1 MVFPVLVLSVSVF
14 CLNRK
19 KNNLPLILCSV
30 VIANPYIEGQHPAQ
44 DGNGRGDHGVP
55 TDMDSHSLITDS
67 ESELD
72 LNEDIAS
79 IASSLAD
86 RLT

>member
-1 MVFPVLVLSVSVF
+1 MAVLCF
-14 CLNRK
+14 DPMENQPYTDF
-19 KNNLPLILCSV
+19 NSV
-30 VIANPYIEGQHPAQ
+30 VISNPYSEAQHPAQ
-44 DGNGRGDHGVP
+44 DGNGRGDYGDP
-55 TDMDSHSLITDS
+55 DDKDDHSLITDS

-79 IASSLAD
+79 IASSLDD

>member
-1 MVFPVLVLSVSVF
+1 MENQPYTDF
-14 CLNRK
+14 N
-19 KNNLPLILCSV
+19 SV
-30 VIANPYIEGQHPAQ
+30 VISNPYSEAQHPAQ
-44 DGNGRGDHGVP
+44 DGNGRGNHGEP
-55 TDMDSHSLITDS
+55 TDRDDHSLLTDS